1 MSPKPTFIAEKG
13 RDIIYL
19 GDREVEYDYGF
30 RLYLTTK
37 LPNPRFNANLFSR
50 STIINY
56 TVTTTGLEGQLLSAL
71 VKYEQRELE
80 EKRENLIKET
90 R

>member
-1 MSPKPTFIAEKG
+1 M
-13 RDIIYL
+13 L

-30 RLYLTTK
+30 RLYMTTK
-37 LPNPRFNANLFSR
+37 LPNPRFSANLFSR
-50 STIINY
+50 ASIINY

-71 VKYEQRELE
+71 VKNEQRELE
-80 EKRENLIKET
+80 EKRETLIKET

>member
-1 MSPKPTFIAEKG
+1 MLIGEKG
-13 RDIIYL
+13 RDIVML

-30 RLYLTTK
+30 RLYMTTK
-37 LPNPRFNANLFSR
+37 LPNPNFSANLFSR
-50 STIINY
+50 ATIINY

-71 VKYEQRELE
+71 VKHEQRELE
-80 EKRENLIKET
+80 ERRENLIKDT